1 MIQKVLIPDC
11 DGKVLNN
18 LTNRSIRK
26 YARTFRVFLMF
37 KNYINLKK
45 FIRKYNLFN
54 KREIEKATKHFN
66 EEMDE
71 SPEDFYTYK
80 EDKEKDDGF
89 ER

>member
-1 MIQKVLIPDC
+1 
-11 DGKVLNN
+11 
-18 LTNRSIRK
+18 
-26 YARTFRVFLMF
+26 MF